1 MGSQGAVGKG
11 GGGKE
16 KGKPGRADP
25 GAAAAAAAAA
35 AVSADDD
42 VGWLEPDETNK
53 KTTFWLD
60 VKLSQSKKNR

>member
-53 KTTFWLD
+53 TTFWLD